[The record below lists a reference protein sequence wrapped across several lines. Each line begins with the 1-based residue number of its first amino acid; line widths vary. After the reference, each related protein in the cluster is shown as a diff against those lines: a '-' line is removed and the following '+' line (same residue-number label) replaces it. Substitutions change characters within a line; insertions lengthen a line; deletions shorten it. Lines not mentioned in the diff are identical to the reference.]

1 MAPKLFGTSSTNMN
15 NLNQGALSNFAIKFT
30 ASIFVATALTPSKK
44 TYGSSFVES
53 FYISLN

>member
-30 ASIFVATALTPSKK
+30 ASIFIGNIALTPSRKNLW
-44 TYGSSFVES
+44 
-53 FYISLN
+53 IQLC